1 MTMGTPILYGEN
13 QILQCA
19 ALAANGSIF
28 WLQLLK
34 KSTLNY
40 NAKDFILT
48 NMDLDQKQVTIK
60 HARTYSIIINIL
72 IYKQANFKHSSALHR
87 KLKENPYYIFN
98 KLQMILP

>member
-34 KSTLNY
+34 KFTLNY

-60 HARTYSIIINIL
+60 PARTYSIIINIL
-72 IYKQANFKHSSALHR
+72 IFK
-87 KLKENPYYIFN
+87 
-98 KLQMILP
+98 